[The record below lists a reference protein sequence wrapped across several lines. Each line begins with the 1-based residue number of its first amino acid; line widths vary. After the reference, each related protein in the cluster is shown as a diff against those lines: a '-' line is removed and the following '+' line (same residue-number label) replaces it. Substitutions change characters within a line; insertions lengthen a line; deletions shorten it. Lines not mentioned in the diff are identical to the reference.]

1 MLLVIWDIILVSQ
14 HPTGL
19 SSSAGVLSPIHKAM
33 KCCSILYNLYVWIMR
48 NVNIS
53 LFHVFTTVW
62 LGIIT
67 ETLTCLPLYP
77 ALSTFES
84 TDLRRF
90 IKVLHLSFSRVWSL
104 CQCPVTQIISAD
116 TLHDEGERSG
126 KCLNTIPFTF
136 PTYYNKENDGSVFV
150 VMEDQFGEHWTCGFV
165 TEIFVGSAAKL
176 FVFWSLSMSLWQIFR
191 EWRTEIDMQRRTQ

>member
-1 MLLVIWDIILVSQ
+1 MNNE
-14 HPTGL
+14 
-19 SSSAGVLSPIHKAM
+19 
-33 KCCSILYNLYVWIMR
+33 KC
-48 NVNIS
+48 
-53 LFHVFTTVW
+53 
-62 LGIIT
+62 
-67 ETLTCLPLYP
+67 
-77 ALSTFES
+77 
-84 TDLRRF
+84 
-90 IKVLHLSFSRVWSL
+90 KHLSLSCFYDCLTWYYYRNTNMPPTLSCFVHIRVHGSQEIHQSASSEL
-104 CQCPVTQIISAD
+104 VRAQAEVGRCGCPVSQIISAD